1 MQAAVSSGKARC
13 SIRSGERLT
22 EKKLQRDLA
31 PNIAA
36 LRAEGLDTA
45 SIERLFEQLPSLLT
59 ATQETFAS
67 SLAALRRLAAL
78 LPDDPR
84 AVQAPPG
91 ATQLGVA
98 LWLYP
103 DAAARLL
110 QRANLDSLID
120 GNLQLRRQLGISD
133 AEGAKALFE
142 NLALVADFE
151 RAEAMV
157 AHLQRLHASG
167 ALSSEHVA
175 GLAQTAALSLTPA
188 EFDRRWREG
197 GLSQAS
203 VGAMKMIGMKDPAG
217 RQRAAAEAL
226 GDLLQAA
233 DGMPGPLQQQ
243 YRQQGDLLVARNRQ
257 LWTTGAP
264 ALRAAWASLQH
275 LGLSSSQ
282 VVALVQKQP
291 AVLTYNWDGE
301 AKRLLL
307 AWVQQELGLSPQDF
321 LASHAVNATYSVATL
336 AMRADFLRQHRH
348 ALWAEVHSRGIGPL
362 LSLLTDYRRLA
373 RAGCSKAELAAFNRA
388 WLAMPAGRR
397 WGGRTRRVHRR
408 AAA

>member
-1 MQAAVSSGKARC
+1 M
-13 SIRSGERLT
+13 
-22 EKKLQRDLA
+22 
-31 PNIAA
+31 
-36 LRAEGLDTA
+36 
-45 SIERLFEQLPSLLT
+45 
-59 ATQETFAS
+59 
-67 SLAALRRLAAL
+67 
-78 LPDDPR
+78 
-84 AVQAPPG
+84 
-91 ATQLGVA
+91 
-98 LWLYP
+98 
-103 DAAARLL
+103 
-110 QRANLDSLID
+110 
-120 GNLQLRRQLGISD
+120 
-133 AEGAKALFE
+133 
-142 NLALVADFE
+142 
-151 RAEAMV
+151 
-157 AHLQRLHASG
+157 
-167 ALSSEHVA
+167 A

-188 EFDRRWREG
+188 EFDWRWREG

-226 GDLLQAA
+226 GELLQAA

-321 LASHAVNATYSVATL
+321 LASHAVYATYSVATL
-336 AMRADFLRQHRH
+336 AIRADFLRQHRH

-362 LSLLTDYRRLA
+362 LSLLTA
-373 RAGCSKAELAAFNRA
+373 
-388 WLAMPAGRR
+388 
-397 WGGRTRRVHRR
+397 H
-408 AAA
+408 